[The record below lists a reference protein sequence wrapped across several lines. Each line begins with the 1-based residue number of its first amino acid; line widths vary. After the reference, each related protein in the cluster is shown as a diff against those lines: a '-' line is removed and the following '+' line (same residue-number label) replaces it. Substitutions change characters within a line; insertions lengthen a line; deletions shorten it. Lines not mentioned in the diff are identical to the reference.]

1 MVLGLPGVVVK
12 SMTETFERV
21 QFFLDATA
29 PLPPCPKCL
38 HANRLVPHGFF
49 VAKVRD
55 TPMRGKPSTLFIR
68 RQRARCSCGAT
79 CSQALPAI
87 VETDFPKMTIRL
99 ARYIENESF
108 RRPMAHVAAEVSAPE
123 SAVRKLVLRLADR
136 LFDYHRFPTPIVLGI
151 DDLRMRRKLYTVFTD
166 GQTGHAIG
174 LVEGGKE
181 LDIRRQ
187 MHNRGIDPTKV
198 KVVVSDLG
206 SSNIAVVKNLFGKL
220 PVVHVADKWH
230 VLKGA
235 QEALTLVVNKEID
248 RLRRRRAR
256 WERVLGQHGRV
267 VPKSHAAHPLNKMQ
281 VRISTLRDAKKHLSG
296 ARLRLSD
303 TAQLTLDV
311 NTMVIAPM
319 LARYPNI
326 GKAFWAK
333 MRLHM
338 VYMCTSRAAADVQ
351 IDRFI
356 KRASSPSIREQMK
369 VIVARVETHRSLIL
383 NYHNAF
389 VPHPSGIMAAPT
401 SGPTERRN
409 GSIKSAWRSGR
420 GITNLKLLTM
430 RALYEPWQINVDI
443 LVCGEAGC
451 HVVDGPLKLPRHVR
465 QQSFVPP
472 AYVYRCAQCS

>member
-1 MVLGLPGVVVK
+1 
-12 SMTETFERV
+12 
-21 QFFLDATA
+21 
-29 PLPPCPKCL
+29 
-38 HANRLVPHGFF
+38 
-49 VAKVRD
+49 
-55 TPMRGKPSTLFIR
+55 
-68 RQRARCSCGAT
+68 
-79 CSQALPAI
+79 
-87 VETDFPKMTIRL
+87 
-99 ARYIENESF
+99 
-108 RRPMAHVAAEVSAPE
+108 
-123 SAVRKLVLRLADR
+123 
-136 LFDYHRFPTPIVLGI
+136 
-151 DDLRMRRKLYTVFTD
+151 MRRKLYTVFTD

-181 LDIRRQ
+181 LDIRRE
-187 MHNRGIDPTKV
+187 MYRRGIDPTQV
-198 KVVVSDLG
+198 RVVISDLG
-206 SSNIAVVKNLFGKL
+206 SSNIAVVKYLFGKL

-256 WERVLGQHGRV
+256 WEKVLKQHGRV
-267 VPKSHAAHPLNKMQ
+267 VDKSHAAHPLNKMQ
-281 VRISTLRDAKKHLSG
+281 ARISTLRDAKKHLSG

-303 TAQLTLDV
+303 NAQLKLSV

-319 LARYPNI
+319 LARYPKI

-338 VYMCTSRAAADVQ
+338 VYMVNSHAAASVQ

-356 KRASSPSIREQMK
+356 ERASSPSIFEQMK

-383 NYHNAF
+383 NYHNALM
-389 VPHPSGIMAAPT
+389 PHPSGIMVAPT

-420 GITNLKLLTM
+420 GITNHRLLTM

-443 LVCGEAGC
+443 LVCGVEDC
-451 HVVDGPLKLPRHVR
+451 HVVDGPLPMPRQVR
-465 QQSFVPP
+465 QQSFMPP
-472 AYVYRCAQCS
+472 AYVYRCGAHP